1 MKFSRL
7 TATRLTGTLVSASTA
22 ALLLAG
28 CSASDSAPL
37 TASTSVSREARV
49 LGSELCIL
57 NDTPKTIHWVGEL
70 GPYKNGDHH
79 PDAAGPL
86 APGAKWCTNGY
97 NAYTFELDVAAQ
109 IVFTRDGSDKSS
121 WGADNNWFGQQL
133 VRYTYA
139 NGDVGIGTTFE
150 ALWSWE
156 RDVTLPEFSQPNH
169 DYHIRRL
176 DDTEFFK
183 EWLVT
188 VRR

>member
-1 MKFSRL
+1 
-7 TATRLTGTLVSASTA
+7 
-22 ALLLAG
+22 
-28 CSASDSAPL
+28 
-37 TASTSVSREARV
+37 VSRQARV

-70 GPYKNGDHH
+70 GPYKTGDHH

-97 NAYTFELDVAAQ
+97 NAYSSEIDVAAQ
-109 IVFTRDGSDKSS
+109 IIFTQDGSDRSN
-121 WGADNNWFGQQL
+121 WGAFNGWFGGQIL
-133 VRYTYA
+133 RYSV
-139 NGDVGIGTTFE
+139 GDQDLFSHGSFE
-150 ALWSWE
+150 AIWTWE
-156 RDVTLPEFSQPNH
+156 TDVTRPEFSQPNH
-169 DYHIRRL
+169 DYHLRRL

>member
-1 MKFSRL
+1 MNISRWAS
-7 TATRLTGTLVSASTA
+7 TIASASIA

-28 CSASDSAPL
+28 CSASDSVSS
-37 TASTSVSREARV
+37 TGSTSVSREARV

-70 GPYKNGDHH
+70 GPYKNDDHH

-97 NAYTFELDVAAQ
+97 NSYAHGLDVAAQ
-109 IVFTRDGSDKSS
+109 IIFTRDGSDKSS

-133 VRYTYA
+133 IRYTYA
-139 NGDVGIGTTFE
+139 NGDVGSGTTFE
-150 ALWSWE
+150 AIWSWE
-156 RDVTLPEFSQPNH
+156 MDVTLPEFSQPNH
-169 DYHIRRL
+169 DYHLRRL